1 MNQISRC
8 DWLPERA
15 RWSYLALIYHALVF
29 NPNKS
34 FVGKACSVKVAG
46 DWPRCLRVYGPGQS
60 RGPETRKKRT

>member
-29 NPNKS
+29 YPNKS
-34 FVGKACSVKVAG
+34 FIGQVCSVKVAG
-46 DWPRCLRVYGPGQS
+46 DWPRFLRVYGPRQS
-60 RGPETRKKRT
+60 RGP